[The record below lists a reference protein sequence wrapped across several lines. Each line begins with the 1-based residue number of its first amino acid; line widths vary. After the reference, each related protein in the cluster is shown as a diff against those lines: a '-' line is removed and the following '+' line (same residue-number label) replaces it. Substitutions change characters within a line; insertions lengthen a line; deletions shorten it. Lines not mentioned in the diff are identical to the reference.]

1 MALKAFILIMSEI
14 GKTKDVVSALGK
26 VEGVKSA
33 DAVIGSYDIIATVE
47 AKDLEGIGNLVT
59 KKIHP
64 IPGVSR
70 TTTCLSVLLS

>member
-26 VEGVKSA
+26 VEGVKSV
-33 DAVIGSYDIIATVE
+33 DAVIGPYDIIATVE

>member
-33 DAVIGSYDIIATVE
+33 DAVIGPYDIIATVE
-47 AKDLEGIGNLVT
+47 AEDLEGIGNLVT
-59 KKIHP
+59 EKIHP
-64 IPGVSR
+64 IPGVNR
-70 TTTCLSVLLS
+70 TTTCPSILLS

>member
-26 VEGVKSA
+26 VEGIKSA
-33 DAVIGSYDIIATVE
+33 DAVIGPYDIIATVE

>member
-26 VEGVKSA
+26 VEGVKSV
-33 DAVIGSYDIIATVE
+33 DAVIGPYDIIATVE

-59 KKIHP
+59 KKFHP

>member
-14 GKTKDVVSALGK
+14 GETKDVVSALGK

-33 DAVIGSYDIIATVE
+33 DAVIGPYDIIATVE